1 MIDEILQDGL
11 THSRRELS
19 ERTGLADRTVRQ
31 KIQKMRRRGVPVY
44 SPPEGGYRLARTD
57 AEREIVIR
65 TMRGYGLNAMVTA
78 ARLRKNMQAEGQ
90 EVIEL

>member
-19 ERTGLADRTVRQ
+19 ERTGFADRTVRQ
-31 KIQKMRRRGVPVY
+31 KIQEIRRRGVLVY
-44 SPPEGGYRLARTD
+44 SPPEGGYRIARTD
-57 AEREIVIR
+57 AEREAVIR
-65 TMRGYGLNAMVTA
+65 TMRRYGLSAMVTA

-90 EVIEL
+90 EVMEL